1 VTLADGVAALMVV
14 GLGAYALT
22 GGADFGGG
30 VWDLFAGGPREA
42 EQRRL
47 VEKAIAP
54 VWEANHVWL
63 IFVVV
68 LLFSGFPA
76 AFAVIGTALHI
87 PLTLVLLGIVA
98 RGSAFIFRQYGSHD
112 AVTERRWGRLFA
124 VASVVTPVFLGV
136 CLGAITSGELK
147 MNGNVPAG
155 GFFRPWLGVL
165 PFATGGLVLAMCA
178 FLAATYL
185 ACEAE
190 SDALKDDFRRR
201 ALASGVL
208 VAPFAALTAFTG
220 DRLRETLLA
229 SPVAMPIQL
238 AAAVAAVSALAA
250 LYARRFPL
258 ARALAAGQMLLL
270 LVGWA
275 LAQRP
280 YLIAPDVTLESA
292 AAPPASLLPIVIT
305 SLAGGVFL
313 VPSLYWMMRVLK
325 R

>member
-1 VTLADGVAALMVV
+1 MTLADAVAALMVV

-30 VWDLFAGGPREA
+30 VWDLFANGPRA
-42 EQRRL
+42 AAQRRL
-47 VEKAIAP
+47 VETAIAP

-76 AFAVIGTALHI
+76 AFAVIGTALHVPI
-87 PLTLVLLGIVA
+87 TLALLGIVA
-98 RGSAFIFRQYGSHD
+98 RGAAFIFRQYGSHD
-112 AVTERRWGRLFA
+112 AAGQERWGRVFA

-136 CLGAITSGELK
+136 CLGAITSGELR
-147 MNGNVPAG
+147 MVGDIPAG
-155 GFFRPWLGVL
+155 GFLTPWLGLL

-185 ACEAE
+185 ACEA
-190 SDALKDDFRRR
+190 DTDLLKDDFRRR
-201 ALASGVL
+201 ALASGML
-208 VAPFAALTAFTG
+208 VAPFAALTAFAG
-220 DRLRETLLA
+220 DRLRATLLA
-229 SPVAMPIQL
+229 SPIALPLQV
-238 AAAVAAVSALAA
+238 AAAVAAISALAA
-250 LYARRFPL
+250 LYRRRFKV

-270 LVGWA
+270 LAGWA

-280 YLIAPDVTLESA
+280 YLIAPDVTLENA
-292 AAPPASLLPIVIT
+292 AAPHASLLAVLLV
-305 SLAGGVFL
+305 SLGGGVFL